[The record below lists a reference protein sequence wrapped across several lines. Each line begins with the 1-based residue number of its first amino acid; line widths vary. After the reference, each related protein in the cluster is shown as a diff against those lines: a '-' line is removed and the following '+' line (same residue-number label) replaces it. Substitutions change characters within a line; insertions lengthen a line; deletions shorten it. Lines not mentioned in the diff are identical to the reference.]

1 DERQGEGSDG
11 PGPRALRRGATPGE
25 PGATAIPGEHQPDG
39 EAEDE
44 AVVPGER
51 READEEARRDV
62 GPRAALET
70 KDGEPDG
77 RRDERLEDR
86 EVLGLG
92 HEDRAGGGDRRED
105 PGSDADGSSG
115 PRVAGD
121 EPRQRRRDRADQE
134 RRDRGRDRRRVEQD
148 DERRLEERRRR
159 QPV

>member
-1 DERQGEGSDG
+1 VPLLDRPDPECTAAGGRRGDRAERDQLAGEPRPHHDEIQGEAADG
-11 PGPRALRRGATPGE
+11 RAPRELRREATPGE

-86 EVLGLG
+86 EVLGL
-92 HEDRAGGGDRRED
+92 
-105 PGSDADGSSG
+105 
-115 PRVAGD
+115 
-121 EPRQRRRDRADQE
+121 
-134 RRDRGRDRRRVEQD
+134 
-148 DERRLEERRRR
+148 
-159 QPV
+159 